1 MLTCRCC
8 PLIPGIDQQTA
19 SERERQL
26 SEWANKW
33 PTGTNRGPAA
43 GSSSSGH
50 IINDRNA
57 ILVSDSTLLWFGQ
70 PDKPLFG
77 FYGPP
82 VGQVGRV
89 LCHPKDRQRDLNIMY
104 RGPMTDSV
112 VDRQSGRVLWQW
124 NGWSPINYHTGTTG
138 GRTDRMPRYS
148 IISVPLLGSTKP
160 HNSDIKLNSIQGGEY
175 RKWPRRGMEWSG
187 YVVGLPRSPPLFPQT
202 FDKGIGSQLIG
213 NKFWISN
220 SDCEFNLFGRDLEW
234 ISCREMWS
242 VHR

>member
-33 PTGTNRGPAA
+33 PTGTNRGPA
-43 GSSSSGH
+43 GSSSGH

-187 YVVGLPRSPPLFPQT
+187 YVVGLPRSPALLPSSRKPL
-202 FDKGIGSQLIG
+202 I
-213 NKFWISN
+213 
-220 SDCEFNLFGRDLEW
+220 
-234 ISCREMWS
+234 RELVRS
-242 VHR
+242 